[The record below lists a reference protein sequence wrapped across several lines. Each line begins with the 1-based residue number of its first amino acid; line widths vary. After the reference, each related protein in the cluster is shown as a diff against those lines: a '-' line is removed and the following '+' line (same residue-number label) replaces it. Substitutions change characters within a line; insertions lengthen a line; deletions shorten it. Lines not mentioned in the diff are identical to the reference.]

1 MRPTHAMRLLSL
13 LLGVFVGST
22 LQSFGFV
29 SHSPEGI
36 TASMIASCIEK
47 YGKEHE
53 EALPHAWGDFGKP
66 LKDQIEERMRFSA
79 PTKRYAFIS
88 PPISLTAP
96 HDGELVA
103 MNRSPIE
110 DTTLSFSIFDLFIH
124 GLRGPGRY
132 LICRYPDGRCSY
144 SWATEDYVQKAFA
157 TATARLPEPDN
168 EPERTWVIEA
178 RRSIYLWRGIC
189 AGVALLLV
197 LWWRHAR
204 RTASMAEH
212 A

>member
-1 MRPTHAMRLLSL
+1 MRQLAL

-22 LQSFGFV
+22 LQSSGFV
-29 SHSPEGI
+29 SSSPDGR
-36 TASMIASCIEK
+36 TASAIARCIEK

-53 EALPHAWGDFGKP
+53 GALPKAWGDFGKP
-66 LKDQIEERMRFSA
+66 LIDQIEEGMRFSV

-88 PPISLTAP
+88 PPISLPEP
-96 HDGELVA
+96 HHGELVA

-110 DTTLSFSIFDLFIH
+110 DATLSFSIFELFTH

-132 LICRYPDGRCSY
+132 FISRYPDGTCSY
-144 SWATEDYVQKAFA
+144 SWATEDYVQKTFA
-157 TATARLPEPDN
+157 VAAARLPEPDN
-168 EPERTWVIEA
+168 EPERKWVIEA
-178 RRSIYLWRGIC
+178 RRSIYACG
-189 AGVALLLV
+189 ALLVL

-204 RTASMAEH
+204 RTASMAER